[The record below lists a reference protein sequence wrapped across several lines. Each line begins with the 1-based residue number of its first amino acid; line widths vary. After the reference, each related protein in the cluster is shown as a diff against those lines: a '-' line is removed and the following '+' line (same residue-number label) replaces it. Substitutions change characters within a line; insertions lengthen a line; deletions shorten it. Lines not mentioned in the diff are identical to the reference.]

1 MKYLFLAMTE
11 AEIRAAETLPRQ
23 LAYMACHFS
32 PYGTGLSNIPLNLP
46 KGSVLMLNDRTP
58 AMGHDPVRIAGEL
71 AEAAQALEAEA
82 VVLDLQRP
90 GSKLCETIA
99 RECIKKLRLPV
110 AVSEV
115 YAKAL
120 DCPVFLSAAALWDTF
135 KDWLAPWE
143 GREVWA
149 EAALLQASVQ
159 VAEDGSR
166 YEEMP
171 WEETDGEFL
180 WDAEVYAGYR
190 VCGKGD
196 QVEVTL
202 RRNRKELELWMEKAE
217 QMGVTRFL
225 GLYQQLGPAWPAAY
239 S

>member
-11 AEIRAAETLPRQ
+11 AEIRGTETLPEQ

-32 PYGTGLSNIPLNLP
+32 PYGTGLSNIPLSLP

-58 AMGHDPVRIAGEL
+58 AMGHDPLRIAEEL
-71 AEAAQALEAEA
+71 AAAAETLEVGA

-90 GSKLCETIA
+90 DCGLCREIA
-99 RECIKKLRLPV
+99 EECIKKLRLPV
-110 AVSEV
+110 AVSEL
-115 YAKAL
+115 YAKGLA
-120 DCPVFLSAAALWDTF
+120 CPVFLSAPELWDTPEQ
-135 KDWLAPWE
+135 WLAPWE

-180 WDAEVYAGYR
+180 WDAEVCAGYR

-196 QVEVTL
+196 KVEVTL

-217 QMGVTRFL
+217 QIGVTRFL
-225 GLYQQLGPAWPAAY
+225 GLYQQLGPACRR
-239 S
+239 